1 MFVDKLSNKHPLVIY
16 PFRQHKSEW
25 EYDIYLCKMGKKIL
39 VALCTVITACV
50 LRAQLPENHP
60 NNKCWGT
67 STLLFLQGSSS
78 ARFFF
83 PDKEGRVP
91 VLFRLASENCYSS
104 LKVPYSAY
112 GNIGSASLTR
122 EELLE
127 FSANKCVLQLDVCG
141 RLNSPRPLMDTVK
154 VITGADRL
162 HRGLQEGLPLN
173 IKGQN
178 VIVGIVDIGFQTDN
192 PNFFNADG
200 SAYRVKRF
208 WNQDNKGGT
217 PPSGYV
223 YGSEFSNASAIK
235 NEHNDDGTHGTHV
248 AGISGGSGFTT
259 PSLKYAGIAPESDL
273 VFVAIK
279 YANDT
284 LQGSALGDL
293 KVANPNILDAYKYI
307 FDYAQSQQKPAVCNL
322 SWGMH
327 AGPHDGNSL
336 FDMAVENL
344 TGAGKIVVG
353 ANGNDG
359 GNEMHVLFDNAADT
373 SFTFPYDRSRGD
385 YVRENVYVDFWGE
398 ANKPM
403 QLSCSVFDTLGNLL
417 FSTPYYSSAN
427 TLSIQKYFSK
437 GTDSLK
443 FILMGQASF
452 ANNQKPNFLV
462 IAETNNAKK
471 LRIRLGMISS
481 GKVHGWNSGQ
491 AYRWTGGSFTNNA
504 KGSNMSANP
513 KYKKG
518 DEFYSMGENGGT
530 GRATISMGANIAR
543 NHWNDFKGI
552 YHAQSW
558 LNAGEMAGFSSRG
571 PTVDGRIKPDLS
583 APGQL
588 VASSVN
594 RRQYPGW
601 FDEYTVQRSVFGG
614 DTQMYTL
621 LSGTSMASPV
631 GCGVVALLLQA
642 DPTLNPDRVKK
653 YLYSTA
659 IRDQFTGPDSN
670 VYYGY
675 GKINAF
681 DAVKNAYYN
690 NKANLT
696 GIGPGSVVIY
706 PNPASGNI
714 NFTADQQFQEPITL
728 SFYSTDGKQLA
739 SKRFAPSNHKTF
751 TFEIPQQT
759 TNGLYLINISTPRWS
774 MNQKIVVQR

>member
-1 MFVDKLSNKHPLVIY
+1 
-16 PFRQHKSEW
+16 
-25 EYDIYLCKMGKKIL
+25 MGKKLLI
-39 VALCTVITACV
+39 AFWTVITTCTIN
-50 LRAQLPENHP
+50 AQLPENHQ
-60 NNKCWGT
+60 NSKCWGT
-67 STLLFLQGSSS
+67 STLLFLQGGST
-78 ARFFF
+78 ALFF
-83 PDKEGRVP
+83 PDKQGRVP
-91 VLFRLASENCYSS
+91 VMFRLASEDCYSL

-112 GNIGSASLTR
+112 GNIGSANLNR

-127 FSANKCVLQLDVCG
+127 FSSNKCVLQLEVCG

-162 HRGLQEGLPLN
+162 HRGIQEGLPLN
-173 IKGQN
+173 IKGKN
-178 VIVGIVDIGFQTDN
+178 VVVGIVDIGFQTDN

-208 WNQDNKGGT
+208 WNQDNKVGT
-217 PPSGYV
+217 PPPGYT
-223 YGSEFSNASAIK
+223 YGAEFSSASAIK

-284 LQGSALGDL
+284 LAGSALGDL

-336 FDMAVENL
+336 FDLAVENL

-359 GNEMHVLFDNAADT
+359 GNEMHVLFDNPADT
-373 SFTFPYDRSRGD
+373 GFTFPYDRSRGD
-385 YVRENVYVDFWGE
+385 YVHENVYVDLWGE
-398 ANKPM
+398 ANTPM

-417 FSTPYYSSAN
+417 FSTPYYSSSNAV
-427 TLSIQKYFSK
+427 SVQQYFSK

-452 ANNQKPNFLV
+452 ANNHKPNFLV

-471 LRIRLGMISS
+471 LRMRLGVVSS

-504 KGSNMSANP
+504 KGNNMSANS
-513 KYKKG
+513 KYKRG

-530 GRATISMGANIAR
+530 GRATISIGANIAR

-552 YHAQSW
+552 YHAQNW
-558 LNAGEMAGFSSRG
+558 LNVGEMAGFSSRG

-601 FDEYTVQRSVFGG
+601 FDEYTVQRSVFGS

-642 DPTLNPDRVKK
+642 NPTLDPEGVKK
-653 YLYSTA
+653 YLYATA
-659 IRDQFTGPDSN
+659 LRDQFTGPDSN

-696 GIGPGSVVIY
+696 GIGAEKLLIY
-706 PNPASGNI
+706 PNPSSGKI
-714 NFTADQQFQEPITL
+714 QFSTDQQLRAPITL
-728 SFYSTDGKQLA
+728 CLYTVEGKQLA
-739 SKRFAPSNHKTF
+739 LKRFEPTHQKTF
-751 TFEIPQQT
+751 TFELPAQVS
-759 TNGLYLINISTPRWS
+759 NGLYMINISAAGWS
-774 MNQKIVVQR
+774 VNQKIAVQR